1 VCAMRIVA
9 LIFFSLIVFA
19 FARATG
25 FLHHVI

>member
-1 VCAMRIVA
+1 MRLVA
-9 LIFFSLIVFA
+9 LIFFMLIIFA